1 MCLAVPAKIVSKEGD
16 QAVADLH
23 GNRVEI
29 STALT
34 PEVKL
39 GDWVLIHAGFA
50 IKALD
55 CEEVEETFKV
65 LEDLSY
71 RTGEEGQTGET
82 DRNGGMTD
90 KNVCPTGANDRQE
103 CLSHRKEGGDAT
115 SSR

>member
-1 MCLAVPAKIVSKEGD
+1 MCLAVPAKIVSKDGD

-34 PEVKL
+34 PEVRL

-55 CEEVEETFKV
+55 CEEVEETFRV

-71 RTGEEGQTGET
+71 RTQ
-82 DRNGGMTD
+82 
-90 KNVCPTGANDRQE
+90 
-103 CLSHRKEGGDAT
+103 EGGADAT
-115 SSR
+115 SNR

>member
-1 MCLAVPAKIVSKEGD
+1 MCLAVPAQIVSKDGE

-71 RTGEEGQTGET
+71 RTREG
-82 DRNGGMTD
+82 
-90 KNVCPTGANDRQE
+90 
-103 CLSHRKEGGDAT
+103 GGDAT
-115 SSR
+115 SNR